1 MNTQS
6 PLRTAIAGIG
16 GFGNA
21 HHGIFLKLEQRGEV
35 RVTATCDPALPN
47 LAGVCE
53 AHQFAERGVS
63 VFDSFEKM
71 AAHGEFD
78 LGVIAA
84 PIQFHAPMHAAFVRL
99 GAACYLEKPP
109 TLDPQELELMI
120 LTEQDARIETNV
132 GFSFIHLQDRLALK
146 QRMIA
151 GEFGILRQ
159 MSFLGLAPR
168 SPAYFGR
175 NRWAGRMLIGDT
187 VLLDSCAGN
196 ALSHY
201 LNAMLLFAGKSGLQE
216 WARPIEIQAELYRA
230 NPIEGPDTV
239 FASCLLEG
247 GIEFRMALS
256 HACSNAEQI
265 TEETLIF
272 EKATIT
278 IRSSNQLEIQRADGE
293 HASFSM
299 AGPSLADSV
308 DNYLGYVRGNSIRPA
323 QRLADCRGFVELN
336 ALLYLAAGRIHT
348 VPDAYVLEV
357 PTESSTQAS
366 TRAISDIEEA
376 SRRLVTDGLL
386 PSDTSLAWARP
397 GGKCGVSDL
406 PNLRTV
412 IQTIRDSRQ

>member
-1 MNTQS
+1 MNHLF

-21 HHGIFLKLEQRGEV
+21 HHGIFRKLEQRGEV
-35 RVTATCDPALPN
+35 RVTATCDPALPH

-53 AHQFAERGVS
+53 THQFAERGMS
-63 VFDSFEKM
+63 VFASFEEM
-71 AAHGEFD
+71 AALGEFD

-84 PIQFHAPMHAAFVRL
+84 PIQFHAPMHSAFIQL

-109 TLDPQELELMI
+109 TLDPQELEQMI
-120 LTEQDARIETNV
+120 LTELDARKETNV

-151 GEFGILRQ
+151 GEFGALRQ
-159 MSFLGLAPR
+159 MSFLGLASR

-175 NRWAGRMLIGDT
+175 NLWAGRLLIGDT

-201 LNAMLLFAGKSGLQE
+201 LNAMLLFAGSSGLQE
-216 WARPIEIQAELYRA
+216 WARPIEMQAELYRA
-230 NPIEGPDTV
+230 NPIEGTDTV
-239 FASCLLEG
+239 FARCLLDNG
-247 GIEFRMALS
+247 VDFRMALS

-265 TEETLIF
+265 TEETLVF
-272 EKATIT
+272 DSATIT
-278 IRSSNQLEIQRADGE
+278 IRSSNEVEIQRTDGE
-293 HASFSM
+293 HESFSM

-308 DNYLGYVRGNSIRPA
+308 ENYLSFVRGHRTRPA

-348 VPDAYVLEV
+348 VPDAYILEV
-357 PTESSTQAS
+357 PTESSTEAP
-366 TRAISDIEEA
+366 TRVISGIA
-376 SRRLVTDGLL
+376 AAARRLVNDALM
-386 PSDTSLAWARP
+386 PSETPLEWARP
-397 GGKCGVSDL
+397 GGKCNVANL
-406 PNLRTV
+406 PHLRRV
-412 IQTIRDSRQ
+412 IDNMRVA